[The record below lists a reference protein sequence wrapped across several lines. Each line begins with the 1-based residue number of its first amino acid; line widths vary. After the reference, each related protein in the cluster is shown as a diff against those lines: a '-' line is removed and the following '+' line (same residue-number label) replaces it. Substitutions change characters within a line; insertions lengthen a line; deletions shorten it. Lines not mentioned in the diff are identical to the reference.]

1 MEKHDT
7 SLAAKVISI
16 ISIGFI
22 IFSTI
27 GMIINT
33 LPDIYLLDDKGDQ
46 AGTYLDFLSF
56 WNNNLIFLYFR

>member
-7 SLAAKVISI
+7 SMAAKVISI
-16 ISIGFI
+16 LSIGFI

-33 LPDIYLLDDKGDQ
+33 LPEIYLVDNKGVRI
-46 AGTYLDFLSF
+46 GTYLDFLSF
-56 WNNNLIFLYFR
+56 